1 MFNLFNKKSLGEVV
15 TFKIDGLHC
24 VSCSLNIDGT
34 LEDTNGVISAQ
45 TSYAKGR
52 TKIIYQ
58 ADLIGKNELKKIIE
72 SLNYKV
78 VSD

>member
-1 MFNLFNKKSLGEVV
+1 MFNLFNKKPSGEVAI
-15 TFKIDGLHC
+15 FKIDGLHC
-24 VSCSLNIDGT
+24 VSCSLNIDGA

-52 TKIIYQ
+52 TKVIYQ
-58 ADLIGKNELKKIIE
+58 ADLIEKNELKQIIE

-78 VSD
+78 ISD